1 MNFCFFCFL
10 FIFLPF
16 CGDVFPPVK
25 INGRI
30 IYLEMYM
37 YIDYH
42 MLSSFLLMY
51 MYLFISIFILKFH
64 FFLANI
70 LCKEFLLLRFISHG
84 IKEFFLDGDGKLGLA
99 FWQYVTGPSDEGY
112 EGGLKAKPWK
122 HDINTSLY
130 SVCPSVSL
138 SLCLSLSSRTSRF
151 FCHGGGLLRLVG
163 MWFSRLWRRVG
174 SCSTWETRSQLD
186 LKSQKGRV
194 QNTKLMK
201 FNDI

>member
-1 MNFCFFCFL
+1 
-10 FIFLPF
+10 
-16 CGDVFPPVK
+16 
-25 INGRI
+25 
-30 IYLEMYM
+30 MYM
-37 YIDYH
+37 YINYH
-42 MLSSFLLMY
+42 TLSSFLL

-84 IKEFFLDGDGKLGLA
+84 IKELLLDGDGKLGLA
-99 FWQYVTGPSDEGY
+99 LWQYVTGSSDEGY

-122 HDINTSLY
+122 HDINTSLQ
-130 SVCPSVSL
+130 SVCSYVGL
-138 SLCLSLSSRTSRF
+138 SLCLCLSSRTSRF

-186 LKSQKGRV
+186 LKSQNGLV
-194 QNTKLMK
+194 QSTKFVK